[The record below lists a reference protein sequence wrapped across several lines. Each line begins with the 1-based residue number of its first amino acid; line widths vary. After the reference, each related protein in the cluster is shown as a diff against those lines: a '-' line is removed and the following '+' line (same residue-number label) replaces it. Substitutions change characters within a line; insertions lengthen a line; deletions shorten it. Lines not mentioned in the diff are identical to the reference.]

1 MTHDHGPHGHDHGQG
16 AGDSRLTAALAL
28 TAGFMGVE
36 VIAGLWTGSLALIA
50 DAGHMLTDA
59 ASLALALVAARAS
72 RRRADALRTY
82 CYGRARV
89 LAAFVNGLALFAIAA
104 WIVLE
109 AASRLAQPAPIL
121 AGPMLVVAV
130 AGLGVNLVA
139 FLILRGGADINT
151 RGALAHVVSDLL
163 GSLAAIVA
171 ASVIL
176 ATGWTPADPLLS
188 ILVAAL
194 IVRTGWNVTRESAHA
209 LLEGAPAGFEAEA
222 LQRSLVASVPLV
234 RAVHHVHAWTVDA
247 DDAYITLHV
256 EVDESVK
263 PDPVIEA
270 VRAHLVERHGFHH
283 VTVQVEHACCE
294 AASHEAHARE
304 LPAQHHH

>member
-1 MTHDHGPHGHDHGQG
+1 MTHEHGHHDHGHHHSHGPA

-28 TAGFMGVE
+28 TAGFMLVE
-36 VIAGLWTGSLALIA
+36 VVAGVWTGSLALIA

-72 RRRADALRTY
+72 RREADALRTY
-82 CYGRARV
+82 GYGRARV

-104 WIVLE
+104 WIVIE

-121 AGPMLVVAV
+121 AGPMLAV
-130 AGLGVNLVA
+130 AAAGLVVNVIA

-151 RGALAHVVSDLL
+151 RGAVAHVVSDLL

-171 ASVIL
+171 AGVIL

-188 ILVAAL
+188 VAVAAL
-194 IVRTGWNVTRESAHA
+194 IVRTGWHITRESSHA
-209 LLEGAPAGFEAEA
+209 LLEGAPAGFEADA
-222 LQRSLVASVPLV
+222 VQRSLVESVPMV
-234 RAVHHVHAWTVDA
+234 RAVHHVHAWTVGA

-270 VRAHLVERHGFHH
+270 VRAHLADRHGFHH
-283 VTVQVEHACCE
+283 VTVQVEHACCGAE
-294 AASHEAHARE
+294 SHEAR
-304 LPAQHHH
+304 P

>member
-1 MTHDHGPHGHDHGQG
+1 MTHDHAHHNHAHGHDHAPG

-28 TAGFMGVE
+28 TAGFMLVE
-36 VIAGLWTGSLALIA
+36 VAAGVWTGSLALIA

-72 RRRADALRTY
+72 RREADALRTY
-82 CYGRARV
+82 GYGRARV

-104 WIVLE
+104 WIVIE
-109 AASRLAQPAPIL
+109 AASRLAQPAPVL
-121 AGPMLVVAV
+121 AGPMLVVAA
-130 AGLGVNLVA
+130 AGLGVNVAA

-151 RGALAHVVSDLL
+151 RGAVAHVVSDLL

-171 ASVIL
+171 AGVIL
-176 ATGWTPADPLLS
+176 ATDWTPADPLLS
-188 ILVAAL
+188 VVVAAL
-194 IVRTGWNVTRESAHA
+194 IARTGWHITRESSHA

-222 LQRSLVASVPLV
+222 VQRSLVAAVPMV
-234 RAVHHVHAWTVDA
+234 RAVHHVHAWTVGA

-263 PDPVIEA
+263 PDPVIAA
-270 VRAHLVERHGFHH
+270 VRTHLADRHGFHH
-283 VTVQVEHACCE
+283 VTVQVEHACC
-294 AASHEAHARE
+294 AAESHEPH
-304 LPAQHHH
+304 P